1 MALFP
6 DKLRLTNILVRG
18 NLPRPEAE
26 EFVETLAET
35 VEPAATS
42 DDVDRS
48 IEPVRLEANAY
59 RVQTDARFEALLAE
73 HSADM
78 RAMQAE
84 REAWRREQRAEMQ
97 AMEARADARQ
107 AELEARM
114 AQLEARIYRA
124 VGVATAL
131 IIAAMSAWAA
141 FG

>member
-48 IEPVRLEANAY
+48 IEPVRAEVERLSV
-59 RVQTDARFEALLAE
+59 RTDARFEALLAE
-73 HSADM
+73 HRADM

-84 REAWRREQRAEMQ
+84 
-97 AMEARADARQ
+97 
-107 AELEARM
+107 LEARI
-114 AQLEARIYRA
+114 AQMEARIYRA
-124 VGVATAL
+124 ITVAAAL